1 MYDKLNRFEQFLFD
15 FLSVGMVL
23 FYSWSAIFEPA
34 ATQFHRGI
42 YVIITYV
49 LVFLIYK
56 TKGRD
61 MNALDPIF
69 LLIMLFPAAAITSSL
84 ESVQAMFS
92 ASQENIQV
100 AFGGWF
106 NSIVYFF
113 RFGEGVYELAPGV
126 TDITFPAYSSEQ
138 IAAMAEN
145 WENGWHVLTINKLA
159 VYFTVIFTA
168 LAAAA
173 QYFWKNHAGRV
184 FDIIFMAYSLVTVGY
199 WINNFENINY
209 RMGIETDLDK
219 WMAMV
224 GVLIGVEL
232 ARRVVGNVFVIIG
245 CAMLLFGMHGE
256 HVPELI
262 AHAGASFPDLCTSIF
277 YRSDGVFGIMANV
290 LATYIILFVLFG
302 AFLERC
308 GAQKFFIDFPLA
320 AVGHKV
326 GGPAKVS
333 VIASGLFGSISGSA
347 IANTVSTGAFTI
359 PMMKKA
365 GFKPHVAGGI
375 EPAASIGGMFMP
387 PIMGAGGFIMAE
399 MTGLPYSHIML
410 VAIFPALM
418 YFFSVFVMVHFEARK
433 DNVVGERYKYSAMQI
448 FKKEWLYTLPLI
460 SITIFML
467 AGYSPGYSAIVGLA
481 TCIGLSFKDEGEHI
495 DPTILCVMA
504 FMVICPWLV
513 KLVGLMGGKEA
524 VATVKPFMSGRIL
537 LLYGLIA
544 AAALFAYRRQTVSGM
559 KSELNQFVVAS
570 REGTINSLKIGAT
583 VGVIGII
590 IGVLTYSGLVLTFAD
605 IVIELAHGS
614 LVATILLIA
623 LASLILGMGVPV
635 TAAYLITAVVAVPA
649 LTHLGV
655 NEVAAHMI
663 VYWLSQDSNI
673 TPPVCIAAFAG
684 ATIAKANMWKT
695 AFTSFKFAKFLY
707 LAPFLFAYVPAFS
720 LDASSMEIA
729 LWFAGIAAVVYAY
742 AWFLSGIWFSPL
754 KRMFGNATA

>member
-1 MYDKLNRFEQFLFD
+1 MYDKLNKIEQFLFD
-15 FLSVGMVL
+15 FLSVSMVL

-56 TKGRD
+56 SKGVLRIID
-61 MNALDPIF
+61 Y
-69 LLIMLFPAAAITSSL
+69 LLMAA
-84 ESVQAMFS
+84 SV
-92 ASQENIQV
+92 
-100 AFGGWF
+100 
-106 NSIVYFF
+106 
-113 RFGEGVYELAPGV
+113 
-126 TDITFPAYSSEQ
+126 
-138 IAAMAEN
+138 
-145 WENGWHVLTINKLA
+145 
-159 VYFTVIFTA
+159 
-168 LAAAA
+168 
-173 QYFWKNHAGRV
+173 
-184 FDIIFMAYSLVTVGY
+184 VTVGY
-199 WINNFENINY
+199 WIMNFEAINY
-209 RMGIETDLDK
+209 RTGIETELDQ
-219 WMAMV
+219 WIAMV

-232 ARRVVGNVFVIIG
+232 ARRVVGNIFVVLGVAI
-245 CAMLLFGMHGE
+245 LLFGVYGE
-256 HVPELI
+256 HMPELV
-262 AHAGASFPDLCTSIF
+262 AHAGASFPELCTSIF

-290 LATYIILFVLFG
+290 LATYILLFVLFG

-320 AVGHKV
+320 AVGHKI

-410 VAIFPALM
+410 VAIFPAVM
-418 YFFSVFVMVHFEARK
+418 YFFSVFVMVHFEAK
-433 DNVVGERYKYSAMQI
+433 KENIVGERYKHSAKEI
-448 FKKEWLYTLPLI
+448 FRKEWLYTLPLI
-460 SITIFML
+460 FITIFML

-481 TCIGLSFKDEGEHI
+481 TCIGLSFKDDGQRI
-495 DPTILCVMA
+495 DPTILIIMT
-504 FMVICPWLV
+504 FMVLCPWLV
-513 KLVGLMGGKEA
+513 KIVGYVGGDGAVEA
-524 VATVKPFMSGRIL
+524 VKPFLSGRIL
-537 LLYGLIA
+537 LLYGLIG
-544 AAALFAYRRQTVSGM
+544 AAALFAYRRQTVDGM
-559 KSELNQFVVAS
+559 KDELGGFVKAA

-605 IVIELAHGS
+605 IVIELADGN
-614 LVATILLIA
+614 LPATIFLIA
-623 LASLILGMGVPV
+623 LASLVLGMGVPV

-684 ATIAKANMWKT
+684 ATIAGANMWRT
-695 AFTSFKFAKFLY
+695 AFTSFKFAKYLY
-707 LAPFLFAYVPAFS
+707 LSPFLFAYVPAYS
-720 LDASSMEIA
+720 LNDTPTMIA
-729 LWFAGIAAVVYAY
+729 MWFTIITVVVFCY
-742 AWFLSGIWFSPL
+742 AWFMSFIWFRPL
-754 KRMFGNATA
+754 KRMLGFGSAAA